1 MYVSVVIALL
11 LLMAIPKENT
21 VPTLAISTIDLE
33 VILMSEEMFNSEK
46 DYGITMAIA
55 KSMLEKGLIT
65 PGEYDQFKKEMLRKY
80 QPKLAPLI
88 STLS

>member
-1 MYVSVVIALL
+1 MYVPVVIALL

-33 VILMSEEMFNSEK
+33 VIFMSEEMFNAEK

-55 KSMLEKGLIT
+55 KSMLEKGLLT
-65 PGEYDQFKKEMLRKY
+65 LSEYDQFEEVMLEKY
-80 QPKLAPLI
+80 QPKLTPLI
-88 STLS
+88 ATLS

>member
-1 MYVSVVIALL
+1 MYVPVVIALL

-33 VILMSEEMFNSEK
+33 VIFMSEEMFNTEK

-65 PGEYDQFKKEMLRKY
+65 HSEYDQFEEVMLEKY
-80 QPKLAPLI
+80 QPKLTPLI
-88 STLS
+88 ATLS

>member
-1 MYVSVVIALL
+1 MYVPVVIALL

-33 VILMSEEMFNSEK
+33 VIFMSEEMFNAEK

-55 KSMLEKGLIT
+55 KSMLEKGLIS
-65 PGEYDQFKKEMLRKY
+65 PSEYDQFEEAMLEKY
-80 QPKLAPLI
+80 QPKLTPLI
-88 STLS
+88 ATLS

>member
-1 MYVSVVIALL
+1 
-11 LLMAIPKENT
+11 
-21 VPTLAISTIDLE
+21 
-33 VILMSEEMFNSEK
+33 MSEEMFQAEK

-65 PGEYDQFKKEMLRKY
+65 VCEYDQFKDEMLKKY

-88 STLS
+88 AILP

>member
-1 MYVSVVIALL
+1 MQIVVSPSLPTVILKESIA
-11 LLMAIPKENT
+11 AIPVISAT
-21 VPTLAISTIDLE
+21 VLE
-33 VILMSEEMFNSEK
+33 VICISEEMFQTEK

-65 PGEYDQFKKEMLRKY
+65 VCEYDQFKDEMLKKY

-88 STLS
+88 AILP